1 MSLSERFYSALL
13 HRDLDAERALPGGA
27 GDHVAYNG
35 LRQVVASALQ
45 SSGDQIVKPSTVL
58 PWLLNALGAPT
69 ALIGLLVPIRES
81 GSMLPQAFLTPLVMR
96 VRHRKWVLVVGSLIQ
111 AVAVAAMALTGA
123 VGSGLAA
130 GLAIIAALAVF
141 SLGRCLTSIA
151 SKDVQGRTIPKGER
165 GQINGLGT
173 TAAGIVAITL
183 GLAIRIFAGD
193 NLSAGQLAWML
204 AAAAALWVAAA
215 VVQAGFREPADGAPD
230 ASADGTPTGVL
241 ALLRTDREFRSFVTT
256 RSFLLVSAL
265 SPPFVVTLSATSGT
279 DTLTGLGGF
288 VLASGVASLIGG
300 RIFGRL
306 ADRSSR
312 ALMSF
317 AGAAASVV
325 VLVLVA
331 VVSLPGFDGGAA
343 WGTVVLVTGYFLLT
357 LLHTGVRVG
366 RKTYVVDM
374 AEGDMRTVYVAV
386 SNTAMGVILLIV
398 GGISTLLALAGVVW
412 ALLFLAGLG
421 ILGAWWGW
429 RLPEVSRGR

>member
-1 MSLSERFYSALL
+1 MSERVYSALIR
-13 HRDLDAERALPGGA
+13 RDLDAERALPGGA
-27 GDHVAYNG
+27 GVHVARNG
-35 LRQVVASALQ
+35 LRKVAASALQ

-69 ALIGLLVPIRES
+69 ALVGLLVPIRES

-96 VRHRKWVLVVGSLIQ
+96 ARYRKWVLVVGSLIQ
-111 AVAVAAMALTGA
+111 AVSVAAMALVGA

-130 GLAIIAALAVF
+130 GFAVIAALAVF

-151 SKDVQGRTIPKGER
+151 SKDVQGRAIPKGER

-173 TAAGIVAITL
+173 MAAGIVAITL
-183 GLAIRIFAGD
+183 GLAIRIFAD
-193 NLSAGQLAWML
+193 DELSAGQLAWML

-215 VVQAGFREPADGAPD
+215 VLQAGIWEAGDVTADGA
-230 ASADGTPTGVL
+230 DGSPAGVME
-241 ALLRTDREFRSFVTT
+241 LLRTDRGFRSFVTT

-312 ALMSF
+312 TLMSL
-317 AGAAASVV
+317 AGAAASLV
-325 VLVLVA
+325 VLVLV
-331 VVSLPGFDGGAA
+331 VLVSLPGFDGGAA
-343 WGTVVLVTGYFLLT
+343 WGTSVLVAGYFLLT

-374 AEGDMRTVYVAV
+374 AEGDLRTLYVAV

-398 GGISTLLALAGVVW
+398 GGISSVLALAGVVW

-421 ILGAWWGW
+421 IMGAWWGW
-429 RLPEVSRGR
+429 RLPEVSRV